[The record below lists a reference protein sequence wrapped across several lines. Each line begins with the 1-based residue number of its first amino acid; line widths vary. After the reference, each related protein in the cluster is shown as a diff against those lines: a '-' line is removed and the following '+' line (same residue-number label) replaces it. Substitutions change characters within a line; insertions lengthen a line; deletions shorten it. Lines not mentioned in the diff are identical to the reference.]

1 MNGLTILSHSFRQ
14 IKGNLAVA
22 VMVSAWLV
30 AIYVAAL
37 AVLFRYMPEW
47 LAAAIAQ
54 DSARMEA
61 ALDFSG
67 QSVGM
72 AAALLLLALV
82 FLLWAASLVAI
93 TWHRYILLEEA
104 PKGFLPNPSNF
115 PIGKYAW
122 RGLGI
127 TFLAALAAGL
137 VGGVLAMIMG
147 PASFGATATPAGLMT
162 ELARQ
167 FITNIV
173 MLVLYLRM
181 ALVLPSL
188 ALGAG
193 LTIGQAWEKSTG
205 YTGAILGLAVLLALI
220 NGVVPLLISLLFG
233 QLVWIEMALNGA
245 FLWFYFMLN
254 ISVLST
260 LYGYIVQQREVH

>member
-14 IKGNLAVA
+14 IKGNLAEA

-30 AIYVAAL
+30 AIYAAAL

-54 DSARMEA
+54 DPARMEA
-61 ALDFSG
+61 ALDFTG
-67 QSVGM
+67 KNVGM

-82 FLLWAASLVAI
+82 FMMWAASLVAI
-93 TWHRYILLEEA
+93 TWHRYILLEEP
-104 PKGFLPNPSNF
+104 PKGFLPSPSGF

-122 RGLGI
+122 RGIGI
-127 TFLAALAAGL
+127 TLLAALAAGL
-137 VGGVLAMIMG
+137 VGGALAMIIG
-147 PASFGATATPAGLMT
+147 PSAFVASPTPAGLVM
-162 ELARQ
+162 ELLRQ
-167 FITNIV
+167 FIINIV

-181 ALVLPSL
+181 ALVLPSV

-193 LTIGQAWEKSTG
+193 LTIGEAWEKSTG
-205 YTGAILGLAVLLALI
+205 YTGSIVGLAVALI

-233 QLVWIEMALNGA
+233 ELVWIEMALNGA

-260 LYGYIVQQREVH
+260 LYGYIVQQREVY